1 MWLIDRQTDGR
12 AGSRRIPLPAVL
24 QEALIRWYIGA
35 GSRDDEAAG
44 ITLVQQARIG
54 GKWIA
59 CNCLGHASLP
69 PILTPAYLSEA
80 ETYYLRRL
88 TQTNRPEHRS
98 DCPFF
103 RDSATNRITHVRN
116 HSDPVDPPTGFFEV
130 LRPAPDKLAQRPER
144 ELTDDR
150 TRNASIPR
158 LARLLWRLIDASGVN
173 RLPPLAE
180 TARDHS
186 IAREFRALGR
196 SAGQI
201 EIAPGI
207 ELGRL
212 FWTHA
217 GALHGKQVYAA
228 LRRLAETWPT
238 GHAPQAFLALFADKF
253 EGNVVSAAG
262 AEPVHLANRVQ
273 SPSVLTNRIAGPYLV
288 LVVVGQYPE
297 SRGYSP
303 LRAYAQ
309 PILSGRRFV
318 PVASEFERTIL
329 QELLRVQYSLRRY
342 HIEFAVEKPVFDR
355 LTQSGSCRP
364 DFLIEAR
371 SMKTGEVRELV
382 LEARGPDASDPAPIS
397 APASPAHD
405 RSVLRLT
412 PQNWEDAPLS
422 EKLLNALHL

>member
-24 QEALIRWYIGA
+24 QDALIRWYIGA
-35 GSRDDEAAG
+35 GSREDEAAG
-44 ITLVQQARIG
+44 MTLVQQARVG

-59 CNCLGHASLP
+59 CNCLGHSSLP

-88 TQTNRPEHRS
+88 TQSSRPEHRS

-103 RDSATNRITHVRN
+103 RDSATNRITHVHNRSN
-116 HSDPVDPPTGFFEV
+116 PAEPPTGFFEL
-130 LRPAPDKLAQRPER
+130 LRPAPDKLAQKPEKD
-144 ELTDDR
+144 LTDDR

-173 RLPPLAE
+173 RLPSLLE
-180 TARDHS
+180 TDRDHS

-196 SAGQI
+196 AAGQI
-201 EIAPGI
+201 QIAPGI

-228 LRRLAETWPT
+228 LRRLAESWPA
-238 GHAPQAFLALFADKF
+238 GHAPQAFLALFAEKF
-253 EGNVVSAAG
+253 ESNVVKVAG

-273 SPSVLTNRIAGPYLV
+273 SPSIRTNRIAGPYLV
-288 LVVVGQYPE
+288 LIVVGQYPD

-309 PILSGRRFV
+309 PILSGRRFI

-329 QELLRVQYSLRRY
+329 QELLRAQYVLRRQ
-342 HIEFAVEKPVFDR
+342 HIEFAIEKPIFDR
-355 LTQSGSCRP
+355 LTNAGSCRP

-371 SMKTGEVRELV
+371 SMKTGEVRELI
-382 LEARGPDASDPAPIS
+382 LEATDFEESTPSPGKAFTPPA
-397 APASPAHD
+397 AGK
-405 RSVLRLT
+405 SVLRLS
-412 PQNWEDAPLS
+412 PQDWQCRPLS
-422 EKLLNALHL
+422 EKLLDALRL

>member
-1 MWLIDRQTDGR
+1 MWLIDRQTDG
-12 AGSRRIPLPAVL
+12 ATGSRRIPLPAVL
-24 QEALIRWYIGA
+24 KDALIRWYVGT

-44 ITLVQQARIG
+44 IMLVQQARIG
-54 GKWIA
+54 SKWIA
-59 CNCLGHASLP
+59 CNCLGHASRP

-88 TQTNRPEHRS
+88 TQSNRPEHRS

-103 RDSATNRITHVRN
+103 RDQATNRITHVHNR
-116 HSDPVDPPTGFFEV
+116 SDPVDPPTGFFEV
-130 LRPAPDKLAQRPER
+130 LRPAPDKLAQRPEGD
-144 ELTDDR
+144 LTDDR

-158 LARLLWRLIDASGVN
+158 LARLLWRLIEASGVN
-173 RLPPLAE
+173 RLPPLLE
-180 TARDHS
+180 TERDHS
-186 IAREFRALGR
+186 ISHEFRALGR
-196 SAGQI
+196 AAGQI

-228 LRRLAETWPT
+228 LRRLAEAWPN

-262 AEPVHLANRVQ
+262 AEPVHIANRVQ
-273 SPSVLTNRIAGPYLV
+273 SPSVRTNRLAGPYLV

-318 PVASEFERTIL
+318 PVSSEFERTIL
-329 QELLRVQYSLRRY
+329 QELLRAQYSLRR
-342 HIEFAVEKPVFDR
+342 HGIEFAVEKPIFDR
-355 LTQSGSCRP
+355 LTNFGSSRP

-371 SMKTGEVRELV
+371 SMKTGEVRELI
-382 LEARGPDASDPAPIS
+382 LEASSLETSDPAPIGTFT
-397 APASPAHD
+397 SPALEK
-405 RSVLRLT
+405 SVLRLT
-412 PQNWEDAPLS
+412 PQDWERCPLS
-422 EKLLNALHL
+422 KQLLDVLDL